1 MNEILKC
8 IEERRSIKSFKPDM
22 PSDKDIEL
30 VIKAGIEAAS
40 GRNMQAPIVIAVRNP
55 EIRAKLA
62 EFNGKM
68 YGAKDPFYG
77 APVILIVVSK
87 KEAHTYVYDG
97 SLVLGNMMLA
107 AHSLGL
113 GSCWIH
119 RAKETF
125 CEPEWQDW
133 LKSIGITDE
142 VEGVGH
148 LALGYA
154 ACEYPAPKP
163 RRDGRVIYVD

>member
-1 MNEILKC
+1 MNEILEC
-8 IEERRSIKSFKPDM
+8 IETRRSIKSFKSDM
-22 PSDKDIEL
+22 PDAADVDA
-30 VIKAGIEAAS
+30 VIKAGLEAAS
-40 GRNMQAPIVIAVRNP
+40 GRNMQAPIIVAVRNP

-68 YGAKDPFYG
+68 YGAKDPFYN
-77 APVILIVVSK
+77 APVILIVLAK

-97 SLVLGNMMLA
+97 SLTLGNMMLA
-107 AHSLGL
+107 AHSIGL

-125 CEPEWQDW
+125 ETAEWKEW
-133 LKSIGITDE
+133 LASIGITED
-142 VEGVGH
+142 VEGIGH

-154 ACEYPAPKP
+154 ACEYPAKKP
-163 RRDGRVIYVD
+163 RREGRVIYVN